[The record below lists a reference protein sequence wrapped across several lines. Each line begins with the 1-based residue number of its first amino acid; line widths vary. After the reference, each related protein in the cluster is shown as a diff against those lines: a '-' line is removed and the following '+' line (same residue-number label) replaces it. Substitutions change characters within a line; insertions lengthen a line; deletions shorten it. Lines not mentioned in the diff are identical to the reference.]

1 MHKHSLWLL
10 ITFIIGILATFSLT
24 SNSFAQVSFSDKPI
38 VSENDTFIFVQ
49 TFVRNSQGQLVTY
62 LASDKFSSINMGALK
77 RLLDFEESENDPI
90 ITINGKKFQVIK
102 RQVTIPYEKENVI
115 ASTII
120 AHSTQGK
127 LSQVAR
133 FAHDGYPLIPGDK
146 VTTVWTFIRPSE

>member
-1 MHKHSLWLL
+1 MNRNLVFLM
-10 ITFIIGILATFSLT
+10 IIFSIGTLMILSFPSY
-24 SNSFAQVSFSDKPI
+24 SFAQTTPQEKTLP
-38 VSENDTFIFVQ
+38 SEEKTFIFVQ

-62 LASDKFSSINMGALK
+62 LASDKFSTINFQALN
-77 RLLDFEESENDPI
+77 RLLDFEQSENDPI

-102 RQVTIPYEKENVI
+102 RQVTIPYEQENVI

-120 AHSTQGK
+120 AHSTQGV

-146 VTTVWTFIRPSE
+146 VTTVWTFIRPLE

>member
-1 MHKHSLWLL
+1 MQSHLFLL
-10 ITFIIGILATFSLT
+10 IIFSIGTLMVLSLQ
-24 SNSFAQVSFSDKPI
+24 SYSFAQTSPSDKPNF
-38 VSENDTFIFVQ
+38 SQGDTFIFVQ
-49 TFVRNSQGQLVTY
+49 TFVHNSQGQLVTY
-62 LASDKFSSINMGALK
+62 LASDKFSTINFDALK
-77 RLLDFEESENDPI
+77 RLLDFEQSENDPI

-102 RQVTIPYEKENVI
+102 RQVTIPYEQENVI